1 MPADVRNRRPLREQQ
16 GARCLP
22 RTVRIH
28 RGVRG
33 GRRSVPRSRSTQDR
47 RHLGPS
53 EHGSLR
59 GGTPLTRS
67 SSLRE
72 KTSHSCRKVA
82 RSRKAT
88 EVRSSR
94 GAGRVTRIG
103 EDSTPRWAAGGDER
117 CPQLWAKRLDSIRRT
132 RRERHWLG
140 EATGRGF
147 IPRATRTKGSRFE
160 APLRSGGPRGCAVDG
175 SAREPS
181 RMQRY

>member
-1 MPADVRNRRPLREQQ
+1 MPADVRNRRPLREHQ

-33 GRRSVPRSRSTQDR
+33 GRRSTPRSRSTQDR
-47 RHLGPS
+47 RHFGPS
-53 EHGSLR
+53 EHVSLR
-59 GGTPLTRS
+59 GGAPLTRS

-72 KTSHSCRKVA
+72 LTSSSCREAA
-82 RSRKAT
+82 RGRKAT
-88 EVRSSR
+88 AARSSR
-94 GAGRVTRIG
+94 GADRVTRVG
-103 EDSTPRWAAGGDER
+103 EYSTPRWAAGGDER
-117 CPQLWAKRLDSIRRT
+117 CPQLWAKRLDSIRRS

-140 EATGRGF
+140 GATGRGF

-181 RMQRY
+181 RLQR

>member
-1 MPADVRNRRPLREQQ
+1 MPADVRNRRPLREHQ

-33 GRRSVPRSRSTQDR
+33 GRRSVPRSRSTRDR
-47 RHLGPS
+47 RHFGLS
-53 EHGSLR
+53 EHASLR
-59 GGTPLTRS
+59 GDAPLTRS

-72 KTSHSCRKVA
+72 MTSSSCRKAA
-82 RSRKAT
+82 RGRKAT
-88 EVRSSR
+88 EARSSCV
-94 GAGRVTRIG
+94 ADRVTRIG
-103 EDSTPRWAAGGDER
+103 EYSTPRCATGGDER

-140 EATGRGF
+140 EATGGGF

-181 RMQRY
+181 RLQR